1 MEAFAF
7 REENVGKFERFSRN
21 FTNTRAEDTSREVDA
36 VSMSACWKS
45 TAVRKPSCHAG
56 RLPTRY
62 HSRRNG
68 ARAEAA
74 T

>member
-1 MEAFAF
+1 MEVFAF
-7 REENVGKFERFSRN
+7 REENAGKFERFSRN
-21 FTNTRAEDTSREVDA
+21 FTNARAEDTSREVDA

-62 HSRRNG
+62 RSRRNG
-68 ARAEAA
+68 SRAEAA